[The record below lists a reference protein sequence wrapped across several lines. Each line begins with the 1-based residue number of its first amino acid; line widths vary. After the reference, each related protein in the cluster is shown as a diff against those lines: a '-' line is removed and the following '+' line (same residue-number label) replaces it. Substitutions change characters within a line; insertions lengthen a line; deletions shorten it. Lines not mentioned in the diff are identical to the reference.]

1 MLEFVE
7 FAQVLLP
14 TLVDEMQ
21 QDHLLKLLD
30 DALALGVVG
39 LLEVARD
46 IIHPASVGDWH
57 HDTVKSVALVF
68 IYLLNDRHSQSLYAV
83 GLALEGCHYLLE

>member
-7 FAQVLLP
+7 LAQVLLP

-30 DALALGVVG
+30 DAFALSVVS
-39 LLEVARD
+39 LLEIAGDV
-46 IIHPASVGDWH
+46 IHLASVGEWH
-57 HDTVKSVALVF
+57 HDTLEAVAL
-68 IYLLNDRHSQSLYAV
+68 ILIHLLDDRHGNGLYAV